1 MFIMQRDIAM
11 SRSPSSLGTAMS
23 PSSDTFHNVR
33 INLDGIKIYV
43 IPSSMYMSFVMP
55 VALSRHVTS
64 HVMSNVMSGNDIPSS
79 MYMSFVTPVIRH
91 VMSQVMSH
99 VMSGHGAPQAVAE
112 RAESL
117 NHQF

>member
-11 SRSPSSLGTAMS
+11 SHSPSSLGTAMS

-43 IPSSMYMSFVMP
+43 
-55 VALSRHVTS
+55 
-64 HVMSNVMSGNDIPSS
+64 IPSS